1 MQKLNFD
8 FKLKKETCQF
18 WTKRLFHES
27 QFCIRVKKRK
37 QKKYDQGL
45 GVTVKYK
52 KIS

>member
-8 FKLKKETCQF
+8 SKLKKETCQF
-18 WTKRLFHES
+18 CTKTLFY
-27 QFCIRVKKRK
+27 QFCIRVKKGK